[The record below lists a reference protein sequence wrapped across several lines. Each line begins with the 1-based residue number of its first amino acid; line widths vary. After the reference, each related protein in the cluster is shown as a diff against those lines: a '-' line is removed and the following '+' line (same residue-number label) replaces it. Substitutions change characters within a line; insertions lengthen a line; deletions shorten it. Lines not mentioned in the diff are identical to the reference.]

1 MLSAYY
7 KNLAFTAFGE
17 DFYGKTPA
25 QVFYYFKA
33 RSPFYRDEHIREY
46 ADMLSLAN
54 GFTKMGEDEQF
65 EAYAERLFDHLIAQN
80 IVTFEG
86 SSVTH

>member
-17 DFYGKTPA
+17 DFYGKTPS
-25 QVFYYFKA
+25 QVFHYFKA
-33 RSPFYRDEHIREY
+33 RSPFYTGASIREY
-46 ADMLSLAN
+46 ADMLADAN
-54 GFTKMGEDEQF
+54 GFSKMGESEEF
-65 EAYAERLFDHLIAQN
+65 EAYAERLFDHLITEN

-86 SSVTH
+86 SDTSH